1 MWKEAGGTQGHLQ
14 ISGWLHSALFVNAAM
29 IDSSTTQINSICCP
43 DSQIDPKAYGFSSS
57 YLIVEMEKSVFLLRG
72 QGTAKK
78 ISICFTM
85 MMSDITNSGVHS
97 CPSTDC
103 SCVLNNWRLEYFF
116 LFLYINCDLDI
127 GKALW
132 NGQMKDA
139 SILQSIM
146 SGMQKMLPLP

>member
-1 MWKEAGGTQGHLQ
+1 MRKEAGCTQGHVH
-14 ISGWLHSALFVNAAM
+14 ISGWLHSALFVGVAM

-57 YLIVEMEKSVFLLRG
+57 YLIVKMELKSVFLLRG

-97 CPSTDC
+97 CPSSDH
-103 SCVLNNWRLEYFF
+103 SCVLNNWRLKYFF
-116 LFLYINCDLDI
+116 LFLYVNCDLDI
-127 GKALW
+127 GKAL
-132 NGQMKDA
+132 
-139 SILQSIM
+139 
-146 SGMQKMLPLP
+146 